1 MKKQINPNLLALAK
15 QTCNHELE
23 MPDMNKLE
31 KQKVATTDAHDL
43 KDYIWVPSAEIYVAK
58 QRTHLNLNWN
68 QTHEQ
73 LNQEGLFM
81 PTIPQFIEFIKYLK
95 SQPNNQKYQQILD
108 DILTIRE
115 PWRANWLDAYFE
127 QRNDGMYVLTKNKT
141 YAEKL
146 EPCLT
151 EDKTPGISL
160 EHWLNNSTKQ
170 GLPKPKCEKGENMDA
185 ESWKLVAKSFAIAIG
200 GAAPAIAIGK
210 IASKGMESIGRNPES
225 GDKLFVP
232 MLLGMAFAEAIAI
245 YALVVTFTL

>member
-170 GLPKPKCEKGENMDA
+170 GLPKPKCKKGDLYYWYPRN
-185 ESWKLVAKSFAIAIG
+185 ESVAWFYALSDWANLNCN
-200 GAAPAIAIGK
+200 
-210 IASKGMESIGRNPES
+210 RNPSSRYS
-225 GDKLFVP
+225 G
-232 MLLGMAFAEAIAI
+232 LGVFACAPKGR
-245 YALVVTFTL
+245 AL